1 MDHIM
6 NENGTPTSIEKQ
18 EERSHIRHI
27 VFVHLTR
34 LAWLALTVVAILLLT
49 ILIRN
54 ITSSAGFI
62 VEQQINVIAVIVGL
76 ALVAIVYTIGIRRML
91 RQIREWEH
99 EGKTTLATRGL
110 LGLGITPILMALPI
124 VLVFL
129 IH

>member
-1 MDHIM
+1 MDHMM

-27 VFVHLTR
+27 VFVDLTR
-34 LAWLALTVVAILLLT
+34 LIWLALTVVAILLLT

-54 ITSSAGFI
+54 LTSSAGFF
-62 VEQQINVIAVIVGL
+62 VEQQINVIAVVVGL
-76 ALVAIVYTIGIRRML
+76 ALVAIVYTIGMIRML
-91 RQIREWEH
+91 RKIREWEH
-99 EGKTTLATRGL
+99 QGKTTLATGGL

-124 VLVFL
+124 VLMFL

>member
-1 MDHIM
+1 MDHMM

-34 LAWLALTVVAILLLT
+34 LIWLALTVVAILLLT

-54 ITSSAGFI
+54 LTSSASFI
-62 VEQQINVIAVIVGL
+62 VEQQINVIAVIAGL
-76 ALVAIVYTIGIRRML
+76 AVVAIVYTIGIIRML
-91 RQIREWEH
+91 RKIREWEH
-99 EGKTTLATRGL
+99 QGKTALATGAL
-110 LGLGITPILMALPI
+110 WSLAITAFIFALPV
-124 VLVFL
+124 VLIFL

>member
-1 MDHIM
+1 MDHMI

-27 VFVHLTR
+27 LFVHLTR
-34 LAWLALTVVAILLLT
+34 LAWLVLTVVAILLLT

-54 ITSSAGFI
+54 LTTSAGFF

-76 ALVAIVYTIGIRRML
+76 VLVAVIYTIGIIRML
-91 RQIREWEH
+91 RKIREWEH
-99 EGKTTLATRGL
+99 EGKTSLATGAL
-110 LGLGITPILMALPI
+110 WSLGITAIIIALPI
-124 VLVFL
+124 VLVFF

>member
-1 MDHIM
+1 MDHMI

-34 LAWLALTVVAILLLT
+34 LAWLVLTVVAILLLT

-54 ITSSAGFI
+54 LSSSAGFI
-62 VEQQINVIAVIVGL
+62 VEQQINMIAVIVGL
-76 ALVAIVYTIGIRRML
+76 VLVAVVYTLGIRRML

-99 EGKTTLATRGL
+99 EGKTSLATGGL
-110 LGLGITPILMALPI
+110 LGLGITPILLALPI
-124 VLVFL
+124 VLMFF